1 MGAHAEH
8 LPEQGLRQ
16 NLRRGSCGDDAPAL
30 EHGGNTGAGI
40 PINLPPLSV
49 VATGQLNL
57 ATSQLMLK
65 GVVISTHI
73 DLFGMV
79 IPIDIPLDTI
89 TVQL

>member
-1 MGAHAEH
+1 MMVVDF
-8 LPEQGLRQ
+8 LPEAIGLG
-16 NLRRGSCGDDAPAL
+16 LLVSLLFTELFGLAAGGMVVPGYIAL
-30 EHGGNTGAGI
+30 YMVD
-40 PINLPPLSV
+40 PLSV

-57 ATSQLMLK
+57 ATSQLVLK